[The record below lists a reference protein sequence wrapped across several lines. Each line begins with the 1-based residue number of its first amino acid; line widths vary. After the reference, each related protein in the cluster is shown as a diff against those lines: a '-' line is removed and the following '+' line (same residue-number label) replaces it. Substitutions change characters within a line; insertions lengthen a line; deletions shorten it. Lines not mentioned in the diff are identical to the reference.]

1 MEDRNMKRLII
12 FSLLLG
18 SLQLYAQ
25 QDPMYGQ
32 YIFNNAIINPAQ
44 AGVQELNQVGIL
56 SRRQW
61 LGIDG
66 APTTNSIFVNA
77 RLPKNLG
84 IAGGIYNDRIGP
96 VRDLTMQ
103 ADIASHVQINDDWT
117 FSGGLRLMASNLSV
131 NLSALQTT
139 QIGDPNFN
147 NDFRTGTYLNAGLGL
162 LFYSDKFFVGGSV
175 PRLFAREISDGNSTI
190 TRYQGHFFLYGGA
203 SLKVN
208 EDFTFTPSLLFK
220 RVSNA
225 PIQYDLN
232 LVLDYK
238 DVLDFGPMIRAND
251 AIGFLVG
258 YKINSQI
265 YAGYMYEYPLNDMKL
280 ATMQT
285 HELSLRMLWQSS
297 QKKRVKSP
305 RYFL

>member
-1 MEDRNMKRLII
+1 
-12 FSLLLG
+12 
-18 SLQLYAQ
+18 
-25 QDPMYGQ
+25 
-32 YIFNNAIINPAQ
+32 
-44 AGVQELNQVGIL
+44 
-56 SRRQW
+56 
-61 LGIDG
+61 
-66 APTTNSIFVNA
+66 
-77 RLPKNLG
+77 
-84 IAGGIYNDRIGP
+84 
-96 VRDLTMQ
+96 
-103 ADIASHVQINDDWT
+103 
-117 FSGGLRLMASNLSV
+117 MASNLSV

-139 QIGDPNFN
+139 QNGDPNFN

-238 DVLDFGPMIRAND
+238 DILDFGPMIRAND

-265 YAGYMYEYPLNDMKL
+265 YAGYMYEYPLNDMRV